1 VVGRRRLSVT
11 FIRLSYFV
19 FIAWIIFA
27 QNVCERAD
35 PICFDVSVRK
45 IAHAGD
51 DYCMETGGHSAN
63 SGVNAAVV
71 HEVLR
76 WHSVGVVPN
85 LGRHRVRSSVLV
97 SQLQV

>member
-1 VVGRRRLSVT
+1 MVGRRRLSVT
-11 FIRLSYFV
+11 FIRLSCFV

-63 SGVNAAVV
+63 SGVNAAAV

-76 WHSVGVVPN
+76 WHSVGIVPN